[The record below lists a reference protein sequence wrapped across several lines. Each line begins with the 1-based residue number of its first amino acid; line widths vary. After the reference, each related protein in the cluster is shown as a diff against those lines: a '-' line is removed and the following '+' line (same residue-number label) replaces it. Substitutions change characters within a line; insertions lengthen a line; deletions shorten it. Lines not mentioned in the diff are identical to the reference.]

1 MHKRSP
7 WIKYGDGHAAD
18 YEDAGKAYL
27 VIVTDAYLNTRY
39 HMSAD
44 RPVDRKCLI
53 EDIEDEIAYLAQK
66 KLADGGLFQPLGR
79 RAPQIVID
87 AKDANAPEIRYLP
100 RSLLHRR
107 LSPG

>member
-7 WIKYGDGHAAD
+7 WTKYGDGHAAD
-18 YEDAGKAYL
+18 YEAGGKAYL

-39 HMSAD
+39 RMSED

-53 EDIEDEIAYLAQK
+53 EDIEDEIAYLAQR
-66 KLADGGLFQPLGR
+66 KLADGGQFQPLGR

-87 AKDANAPEIRYLP
+87 AKDA
-100 RSLLHRR
+100 
-107 LSPG
+107 

>member
-18 YEDAGKAYL
+18 YEAGGKAYL
-27 VIVTDAYLNTRY
+27 VIVTDWYLNTRY
-39 HMSAD
+39 RMSED

-53 EDIEDEIAYLAQK
+53 EDIEDEIAYLAQR
-66 KLADGGLFQPLGR
+66 KLADGGEFQPLGR

-87 AKDANAPEIRYLP
+87 AKDA
-100 RSLLHRR
+100 
-107 LSPG
+107 